1 MNLAHLLAVV
11 RARWIIVLLTLIVAM
26 SVSVTILLLR
36 PQAYVSTASII
47 LSVRPDPVT
56 LIYGGGTPALI
67 NTELEVLR
75 SDRVATRVVRNLKL
89 VDMADLR
96 KQWEAE
102 SSGEIGLDAW
112 LARLLQSG
120 LEVSVA
126 RAGGNVLLVTYT
138 STDAKFAAIV
148 ANAFVQAY
156 METSI
161 ELKIDPARQY
171 STFFTEQVNESRD
184 VLEKAQTKLSKFQQ
198 DKGLLVTDERMD
210 IETTRLAAI
219 SQELLSVQSARTDSV
234 SREAQVARNANQT
247 QEVMSNAALQ
257 NLKSE
262 LLRAEARLAELASRY
277 GDNHPQVQEAR
288 TAVTDLKRRV
298 EAETR
303 TVVGSMG
310 TTVRIQAS
318 KEAEVR
324 AQLEAQRQKVLQL
337 REVRDEGA
345 VLARDVENA
354 QRTYDL
360 LFNRASQTNL
370 ESQNRLSNAT
380 VLSPAVPATIA
391 AKTAKFLLIGLLAGL
406 GGGLALALLVEQH
419 DKRLR
424 TASDVIFDLGIPIVG
439 MIPPPASGR
448 RWRGL
453 LRDNQKRVISG
464 RDKSSDGQTRGR

>member
-1 MNLAHLLAVV
+1 MNLSHLLAVV
-11 RARWIIVLLTLIVAM
+11 RARWIVILLSLVVSM
-26 SVSVTILLLR
+26 SVSLILLLVR
-36 PQAYVSTASII
+36 PQVFISTASII
-47 LSVRPDPVT
+47 LSIRPDPVT
-56 LIYGGGTPALI
+56 MIYGGGTPALV

-75 SDRVATRVVRNLKL
+75 SDRVAARVVRNLKL

-96 KQWEAE
+96 RQWESE
-102 SSGEIGLDAW
+102 SAGGIGLDAW
-112 LARLLQSG
+112 LSKLLQGG
-120 LEVSVA
+120 LEVSLA
-126 RAGGNVLLVTYT
+126 RAGGNVILVSYT
-138 STDAKFAAIV
+138 STDAKFAAVV

-171 STFFTEQVNESRD
+171 STFFTEQVKEARE

-210 IETTRLAAI
+210 IETTRLAAL
-219 SQELLSVQSARTDSV
+219 SQELLAAQSARSDSV
-234 SREAQVARNANQT
+234 SREAQISRNANQT
-247 QEVMSNAALQ
+247 QEVMGSAAVTGM
-257 NLKSE
+257 KSE
-262 LLRAEARLAELASRY
+262 LLRAEARLAELTSRY

-288 TAVTDLKRRV
+288 TSVSDIKRKLD
-298 EAETR
+298 AETR
-303 TVVGSMG
+303 NVTGSMSAN
-310 TTVRIQAS
+310 VRIQSS
-318 KEAEVR
+318 KESEVK

-380 VLSPAVPATIA
+380 VLSPAVPSTVA
-391 AKTAKFLLIGLLAGL
+391 AKTAKYILLGLLAGL
-406 GGGLALALLVEQH
+406 GGGIALALLVEQQ

-424 TASDVIFDLGIPIVG
+424 TASDVIFDLGIPVVG
-439 MIPPPASGR
+439 MIPPPPDSK
-448 RWRGL
+448 RWRDL
-453 LRDNQKRVISG
+453 LQRNKKRVISG
-464 RDKSSDGQTRGR
+464 RSKSSDGQQRGG